1 MRCFRVILIFCT
13 MLRLGKYTAA
23 QSTTI
28 DSLLKL
34 LQVAKTDT
42 EKIALNYELEA
53 TFVGYDLQ
61 KASYYLENGSRLAR
75 AIKSPYFI
83 SKYYHMKA
91 SLRATEAKYAEALKI
106 CDSAITLSKE
116 LSQKKINDK
125 YIFDKCQFDIAQTLT
140 TKGLVYAKQYE
151 YNESVKCYVE
161 SIKMFEKIN
170 DPKNNTSVAR
180 IYTSI
185 SSNYYELD
193 QYQLALE
200 YDKRA
205 LQFLDQNKDV
215 DLFVVGH
222 LFVADDYSSLS
233 QFDSSFHYL
242 DKVRPVVEQLNKPNL
257 NVRFHYILGGIY
269 RKRKQWKEALDN
281 FQQAN
286 LSAKINGDDFQILNS
301 AEGIAASYLE
311 LGDLDKAK
319 TMATFALNESSRLKV
334 AFIKIQALQLLIK
347 IEERSG
353 NIAKAYQYQ
362 TQYVFLN
369 DSLNKEK
376 IQRQMHETETRY
388 QSEKKQNEI
397 VQLEKD
403 KQIQSLS
410 IHQKS
415 TLNYILFGSLAILS
429 TLGFLSYRTYRQKQ
443 KLQQQKIIELEKD
456 KQLTVVDAM
465 LKGQEE
471 ERSRLAK
478 ELHDGLGGLLS
489 GVKYSLNNMKDNLIV
504 TPDNMAVFERSLDMI
519 DTSIKELRRVAH
531 NMMPEMLA
539 KFGLDEALK
548 EYTNS
553 IAATK
558 LLTVKYQSF
567 GMKERV
573 ENSSEIIIYRIV
585 QELLNNVL
593 KHASASEVL
602 IQLIREENRLNVLVE
617 DNGKGFDTALLENSK
632 GAGWTNIRSRVDYL
646 KGQLDIHSDIGKGT
660 SISIEFNL

>member
-1 MRCFRVILIFCT
+1 MRCFKAVLIFCA
-13 MLRLGKYTAA
+13 MLPLGKHASP
-23 QSTTI
+23 QSATI
-28 DSLLKL
+28 DSLLRS
-34 LQVAKTDT
+34 LQVAETDT
-42 EKIALNYELEA
+42 QKIALYYELEA
-53 TFVGYDLQ
+53 AFTGYDLQ
-61 KASYYLENGSRLAR
+61 KASEYLESGFRLAT
-75 AIKSPYFI
+75 AIRSPYLV

-91 SLRATEAKYAEALKI
+91 SLLTSEAKYSQALTI
-106 CDSAITLSKE
+106 CDSAIALSKE
-116 LSQKKINDK
+116 LSQNKKNGKNILN
-125 YIFDKCQFDIAQTLT
+125 KCQFDIAQTLI

-151 YNESVKCYVE
+151 YNESIKCYVE

-170 DPKNNTSVAR
+170 DSKNNTSVGH

-193 QYQLALE
+193 QYELALE
-200 YDKRA
+200 YDKQA
-205 LQFLDQNKDV
+205 LQFLDRNKDI

-233 QFDSSFHYL
+233 RFDSAFLYL
-242 DKVRPVVEQLNKPNL
+242 DKVRPIVMQLNKPNL
-257 NVRFHYILGGIY
+257 NVRFRYILGGIY

-301 AEGIAASYLE
+301 AEGIAASYLG
-311 LGDLDKAK
+311 LGDLARAK
-319 TMATFALNESSRLKV
+319 TMATFTLDESERLKV
-334 AFIKIQALQLLIK
+334 AFIRLQALQLLMK

-362 TQYVFLN
+362 ASYVALN

-376 IQRQMHETETRY
+376 VQRQMHETETRY

-410 IHQKS
+410 LRQKS
-415 TLNYILFGSLAILS
+415 SLNYILLGSLATVL
-429 TLGFLSYRTYRQKQ
+429 LVGFLLHRNYRQRQ
-443 KLQQQKIIELEKD
+443 KLQQQTITQLEKD
-456 KQLTVVDAM
+456 KQLMTVDAV

-471 ERSRLAK
+471 ERSRLAR
-478 ELHDGLGGLLS
+478 ELHDGLGGMLS
-489 GVKYSLNNMKDNLIV
+489 GVKYSLNNMKDNLVV

-519 DTSIKELRRVAH
+519 DASIKELRRVAH
-531 NMMPEMLA
+531 NMMPEMLL

-567 GMKERV
+567 GMKERI
-573 ENSSEIIIYRIV
+573 ENSAEIIIYRIV

-602 IQLIREENRLNVLVE
+602 VQLVREQSRLSVLVE
-617 DNGKGFDTALLENSK
+617 DNGRGFDTALLASNK

-646 KGQLDIHSDIGKGT
+646 KGQLDIHSEIGNGT
-660 SISIEFNL
+660 SVSIEFNL

>member
-1 MRCFRVILIFCT
+1 MRCLRIVLVLYV
-13 MLRLGKYTAA
+13 MLPAVQYASA
-23 QSTTI
+23 QSTAI

-42 EKIALNYELEA
+42 DRIVLNYELEA
-53 TFVGYDLQ
+53 ALAGYDLQ
-61 KASYYLENGSRLAR
+61 KASYYLENGFRLAT
-75 AIKSPYFI
+75 AIQSPYFI
-83 SKYYHMKA
+83 SKYYHIKA
-91 SLRATEAKYAEALKI
+91 SLLASEAKYSEALKV
-106 CDSAITLSKE
+106 CDSAIALSKD
-116 LSQKKINDK
+116 LWQKKNDHK
-125 YIFDKCQFDIAQTLT
+125 YISDKCQFDIAQTLI

-170 DPKNNTSVAR
+170 DSRNNMSVAHN
-180 IYTSI
+180 YTSI
-185 SSNYYELD
+185 SSNYYELE
-193 QYQLALE
+193 QYELALE
-200 YDKRA
+200 YDKQA

-233 QFDSSFHYL
+233 QFDSSFLYL
-242 DKVRPVVEQLNKPNL
+242 NKVRPIVEQLNKPNL

-311 LGDLDKAK
+311 LDDLDKAK
-319 TMATFALNESSRLKV
+319 AMATFALHESDRLKIS
-334 AFIKIQALQLLIK
+334 FIKIQALQLLRK

-410 IHQKS
+410 IRQKS
-415 TLNYILFGSLAILS
+415 SLNYILLGSLAAVLLLS
-429 TLGFLSYRTYRQKQ
+429 FLLYRNYRQKQ
-443 KLQQQKIIELEKD
+443 KLQQQKFSELEKD
-456 KQLTVVDAM
+456 KHLMVVDAM

-478 ELHDGLGGLLS
+478 DLHDGLGGLLS

-531 NMMPEMLA
+531 NMMPEILV

-553 IAATK
+553 VAATK

-567 GMKERV
+567 GMKERI

-602 IQLIREENRLNVLVE
+602 VQLIREQNRLNVLVE
-617 DNGKGFDTALLENSK
+617 DNGKGFDITILENNR
-632 GAGWTNIRSRVDYL
+632 GAGWNNIRSRVDYL

-660 SISIEFNL
+660 SVSIEFNL

>member
-1 MRCFRVILIFCT
+1 MRCFRVVLILCA
-13 MLRLGKYTAA
+13 MLPLGKHAFS
-23 QSTTI
+23 QSTTL
-28 DSLLKL
+28 DSLLRS
-34 LQVAKTDT
+34 LQSAKTDT
-42 EKIALNYELEA
+42 SRVTLNYEIEA
-53 TFVGYDLQ
+53 ALVAYDLQ
-61 KASYYLENGSRLAR
+61 RASYYLENGFRLATT
-75 AIKSPYFI
+75 IGSPYLI
-83 SKYYHMKA
+83 SKYFHLKA
-91 SLRATEAKYAEALKI
+91 SLLTSEAKYSEALKM
-106 CDSAITLSKE
+106 CDSAIASSNSLLQRGS
-116 LSQKKINDK
+116 NDK
-125 YIFDKCQFDIAQTLT
+125 DILNKCQLDIAQTLI
-140 TKGLVYAKQYE
+140 TKGLVYAKQFE
-151 YNESVKCYVE
+151 YNESIKCYVE
-161 SIKMFEKIN
+161 SIKMFEKI
-170 DPKNNTSVAR
+170 DDVSNNASVAH

-185 SSNYYELD
+185 SSNYFELEQYE
-193 QYQLALE
+193 LALE
-200 YDKRA
+200 YDKQA

-215 DLFVVGH
+215 DLFVIGH

-233 QFDSSFHYL
+233 QFDSAFLYL
-242 DKVRPVVEQLNKPNL
+242 DRIRPIVEALRKPNL
-257 NVRFHYILGGIY
+257 NVRYHYILGGIY
-269 RKRKQWKEALDN
+269 RKRKQWKKALDN
-281 FQQAN
+281 FQEAN

-311 LGDLDKAK
+311 LGDLEKAK
-319 TMATFALNESSRLKV
+319 TMATFALHESDRLKI
-334 AFIKIQALQLLIK
+334 AFIKLQALQLLMK

-353 NIAKAYQYQ
+353 DVAKAYQYQ
-362 TQYVFLN
+362 TQYVYLS

-376 IQRQMHETETRY
+376 VQRQMHETEMRY

-415 TLNYILFGSLAILS
+415 TLNYILLGSLAVVL
-429 TLGFLSYRTYRQKQ
+429 LVGFLLYRNYRQKQ
-443 KLQQQKIIELEKD
+443 KLQQQTIAQLEKD
-456 KQLTVVDAM
+456 KQLMTVDAM

-471 ERSRLAK
+471 ERSRLAR
-478 ELHDGLGGLLS
+478 ELHDGLGGMLS

-531 NMMPEMLA
+531 NMMPEMLV

-558 LLTVKYQSF
+558 LLRVKYQSF
-567 GMKERV
+567 GMQDRIES
-573 ENSSEIIIYRIV
+573 SSEIIVYRIV

-602 IQLIREENRLNVLVE
+602 VQLIREQNRLNVLVE
-617 DNGKGFDTALLENSK
+617 DNGKGFDPAILENNR

-646 KGQLDIHSDIGKGT
+646 KGHLDIHSDIGKGT
-660 SISIEFNL
+660 SVSIEFNI

>member
-1 MRCFRVILIFCT
+1 MRCFRVVLIFCA
-13 MLRLGKYTAA
+13 MLPLGKYASA

-34 LQVAKTDT
+34 LQVTKTDT
-42 EKIALNYELEA
+42 GKIVLNYELEA
-53 TFVGYDLQ
+53 ALVGYDLQ
-61 KASYYLENGSRLAR
+61 KASYYLENGFRLAT

-91 SLRATEAKYAEALKI
+91 SLLTNEAKYSEALKV
-106 CDSAITLSKE
+106 CDAAIALSKE
-116 LSQKKINDK
+116 LLQKKNNDK
-125 YIFDKCQFDIAQTLT
+125 YTLDKCQFDIARTLI

-170 DPKNNTSVAR
+170 DSKNNTSVAH

-185 SSNYYELD
+185 SSNYYELE
-193 QYQLALE
+193 QYENALE
-200 YDKRA
+200 YDKEA
-205 LQFLDQNKDV
+205 LQFLDQNRDV

-233 QFDSSFHYL
+233 QFDSSFFYL
-242 DKVRPVVEQLNKPNL
+242 DKVRPIVMQLNKPNL

-319 TMATFALNESSRLKV
+319 TMATFALHESDRLKI
-334 AFIKIQALQLLIK
+334 AFIKIQALQLLMK

-353 NIAKAYQYQ
+353 NIVKAYQYQ
-362 TQYVFLN
+362 TQYVSLN

-410 IHQKS
+410 IRQKS
-415 TLNYILFGSLAILS
+415 SLNYILVGSLAAVSLMS
-429 TLGFLSYRTYRQKQ
+429 FLLYRNYRQKQ
-443 KLQQQKIIELEKD
+443 KLQQQKFVELEKD
-456 KQLTVVDAM
+456 KQLTIVDAM

-478 ELHDGLGGLLS
+478 DLHDGLGGLLS

-531 NMMPEMLA
+531 NMMPEMLI

-567 GMKERV
+567 GMKERM

-602 IQLIREENRLNVLVE
+602 VQLIREQSRLNVLVE
-617 DNGKGFDTALLENSK
+617 DNGKGFDTTLLENNK

-646 KGQLDIHSDIGKGT
+646 KGQVDVHSDIGKGT
-660 SISIEFNL
+660 SVSIEFNL